1 MPEIVIMG
9 MGNDSPKVTLP
20 MNATKE
26 QIIGALLAT
35 GTPELDSDKIEL
47 DILLDSCVESQQ
59 QNKYLEGVKK

>member
-47 DILLDSCVESQQ
+47 DNC
-59 QNKYLEGVKK
+59 

>member
-35 GTPELDSDKIEL
+35 DTPGLEAEIEL
-47 DILLDSCVESQQ
+47 DQ
-59 QNKYLEGVKK
+59 